1 MQLTNLKF
9 IFKFQ
14 MMTGGHVVC
23 VTKSSRS
30 PLTLTFVRIP
40 IFDKIRN
47 EKIVSTNGHLVCFCL
62 FFPGIHLHN
71 EKSWEAEF
79 RNHVWIAPVH
89 HPALSI
95 LAFFSFWRGLFIFLF
110 NRIMYYLLPYFVWGL
125 LSLFRRQ
132 SSDREKFEQ
141 TNKEKLFYTE
151 TIKWKK
157 KTDSSISS
165 GRPARS
171 FPIVSHIE

>member
-30 PLTLTFVRIP
+30 PLTLTLVRIP

-47 EKIVSTNGHLVCFCL
+47 EKIVSTNGHLVCFV
-62 FFPGIHLHN
+62 FFPGFIYITRN
-71 EKSWEAEF
+71 

-125 LSLFRRQ
+125 LSLFQRQ

-151 TIKWKK
+151 TIK
-157 KTDSSISS
+157 
-165 GRPARS
+165 
-171 FPIVSHIE
+171 